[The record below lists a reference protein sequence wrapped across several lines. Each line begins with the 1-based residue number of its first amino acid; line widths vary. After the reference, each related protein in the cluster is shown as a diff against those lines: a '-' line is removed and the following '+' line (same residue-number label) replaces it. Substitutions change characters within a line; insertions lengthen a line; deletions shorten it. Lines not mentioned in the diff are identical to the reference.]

1 VANSG
6 FSDTRDM
13 QDQKY
18 EVILEMRDLTSKGMA
33 SKVVDEINIIDP
45 GFFTQNPV
53 LLFQLKQV
61 KPYNG
66 ITLNCRTCR

>member
-1 VANSG
+1 MATSG

-18 EVILEMRDLTSKGMA
+18 EIILEMRDLTSKGMA
-33 SKVVDEINIIDP
+33 SKVVDEINDIDP

-61 KPYNG
+61 KP
-66 ITLNCRTCR
+66 

>member
-1 VANSG
+1 MADSV
-6 FSDTRDM
+6 FSDTSNM

-18 EVILEMRDLTSKGMA
+18 EVILEMRDLASKGMA
-33 SKVVDEINIIDP
+33 STVVDEINNIDP

-61 KPYNG
+61 RPYNG
-66 ITLNCRTCR
+66 ITSF